1 MAQAREREGGVNKD
15 VTPPCY
21 RLPKAVLP
29 RVTAFP
35 TQGRVTAR
43 GGGGTGGGG
52 DKQWTG

>member
-35 TQGRVTAR
+35 RPCYRELPPSKGRVTA
-43 GGGGTGGGG
+43 
-52 DKQWTG
+52 